1 MNTLAPHTASS
12 LLARTFILLCC
23 SVFIW
28 GCGNGSDGVT
38 PTTTQSTG
46 SGNVVPKAQILLT
59 ELPELRT
66 SVYFDVESYELTPD
80 GQLLLDPIA
89 VRLRQHPDSYVIVV
103 GHGDDFANEDDNIG
117 LSYERAFT
125 VAIYISS
132 VFGVEEER
140 IQIVSAGSSEPL
152 SSGTRAVDKQRN
164 RRVEVVSPKS
174 IVRTLSPTNDA
185 RF

>member
-1 MNTLAPHTASS
+1 M
-12 LLARTFILLCC
+12 
-23 SVFIW
+23 FIW

>member
-1 MNTLAPHTASS
+1 MKNLAPIIASTLS
-12 LLARTFILLCC
+12 RIMLVAFVVLAL
-23 SVFIW
+23 
-28 GCGNGSDGVT
+28 GCGNGSDNVT
-38 PTTTQSTG
+38 HTTTAPSSG
-46 SGNVVPKAQILLT
+46 SNENVVPDAQILLA

-66 SVYFDVESYELTPD
+66 TVYFDSKSYDLTSD

-103 GHGDDFANEDDNIG
+103 GHSDDFSNEDDNVG

-125 VAIYISS
+125 IAIYISS

-140 IQIVSAGSSEPL
+140 IQIVSAGSTEPL
-152 SSGTRAVDKQRN
+152 SSGSREVDKQRN

-174 IVRTLSPTNDA
+174 IVRTLSPANDA
-185 RF
+185 KF